1 MFNCMMVLASLEIS
15 HAWWRGMEKMLRGKE
30 ALGSSDVLAAG
41 CSTVAGSPLGV
52 LSFESL

>member
-1 MFNCMMVLASLEIS
+1 
-15 HAWWRGMEKMLRGKE
+15 MEKMLRGKE